1 MIVAIIQA
9 RMTSTRLPGKIMLKA
24 CDQTF
29 LAHMIER
36 VKHSKTLDKIVIA
49 TTINKTDDII
59 ENFCKEHDVFCYRG
73 SEKDLLDRYKMAA
86 DAVSADIVVRLTSD
100 TPLMDPTVI
109 DKIVK
114 VYQNNNYDLVSNNL
128 PLPRTYPDGM
138 NVEVFS
144 HNILNEIHKEAK
156 KFSDREHVTFFIAMH
171 PDRYKVYRVDYE
183 KNISQYRF
191 NLDYPEDY
199 IFLKSVFEGMY
210 NLNPFFTMEDTID
223 WLGEHPEI
231 LKLNA
236 HIKPNLGILKSFEED
251 RNLGFDNSSKEFFG

>member
-1 MIVAIIQA
+1 
-9 RMTSTRLPGKIMLKA
+9 
-24 CDQTF
+24 
-29 LAHMIER
+29 
-36 VKHSKTLDKIVIA
+36 
-49 TTINKTDDII
+49 
-59 ENFCKEHDVFCYRG
+59 
-73 SEKDLLDRYKMAA
+73 MAA
-86 DAVSADIVVRLTSD
+86 DTVSADLVVRLTSD
-100 TPLMDPTVI
+100 TPLMDPAVI

-144 HNILNEIHKEAK
+144 HDILNEIHKEAK
-156 KFSDREHVTFFIAMH
+156 KHSDREHVTFFIAMH

-199 IFLKSVFEGMY
+199 VFLKSVFEGMY
-210 NLNPFFTMEDTID
+210 NSNPFFTMENVID

-251 RNLGFDNSSKEFFG
+251 RNLGFDTSSKEFFG